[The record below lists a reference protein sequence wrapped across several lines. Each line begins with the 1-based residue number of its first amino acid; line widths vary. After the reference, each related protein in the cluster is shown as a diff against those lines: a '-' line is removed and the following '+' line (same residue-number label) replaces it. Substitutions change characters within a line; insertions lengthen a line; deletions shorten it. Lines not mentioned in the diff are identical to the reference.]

1 MTFFNAFCP
10 YSHFRQQNCHFPPK
24 NRGVRGTVGTRVIPS
39 SKRSFFSKKKVFSP
53 KCSPSKKFF
62 PQIVLPSKSVLPK
75 EVLPRKSVL
84 SKVFSSTKVF
94 SLWYSS
100 LFSPKNVF
108 SSKCSALK
116 KCSTQKRSS
125 LKSVLLKVLSPKKVF
140 SSKCSSLK
148 ECSPQSVLLRYHHE
162 ENTSSHCS

>member
-1 MTFFNAFCP
+1 MTFLNAFCP
-10 YSHFRQQNCHFPPK
+10 YSRFRRQNRH
-24 NRGVRGTVGTRVIPS
+24 
-39 SKRSFFSKKKVFSP
+39 FSP
-53 KCSPSKKFF
+53 KIGGLGAQWVLVLSPHRNVVSSVKKKCSPSKKFF

-148 ECSPQSVLLRYHHE
+148 ECFPQSVLLRYHHE
-162 ENTSSHCS
+162 ENTSSHCG